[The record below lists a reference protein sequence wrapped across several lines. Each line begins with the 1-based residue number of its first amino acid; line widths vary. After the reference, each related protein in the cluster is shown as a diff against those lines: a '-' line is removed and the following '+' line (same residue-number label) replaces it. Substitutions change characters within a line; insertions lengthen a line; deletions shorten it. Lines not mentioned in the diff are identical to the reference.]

1 VVSTRRNR
9 TQWTQTEWALGT
21 GYGQAQTAPRFH
33 VVAYD
38 FGVKKNILRMLA
50 ERGCKVTVV
59 PAQTSAA
66 EVLKHQPDGIFLSNG
81 PGDPSPATTRLPP
94 RAS

>member
-1 VVSTRRNR
+1 MRGRRLNGP
-9 TQWTQTEWALGT
+9 LGQ
-21 GYGQAQTAPRFH
+21 GYGQQTAPEFH

-66 EVLKHQPDGIFLSNG
+66 EVLKLNPERHLPVQR
-81 PGDPSPATTRLPP
+81 PGRPGALRL
-94 RAS
+94 RDCCGQRTD